1 MLAVPPAVIAS
12 PSSPSVPTLTQ
23 SQSGLQARD
32 PLTSGASSDWTFL
45 GDAPAEEA
53 PYSYMENGTGLY
65 VGVQSPS
72 SPNWA
77 GFFGV
82 SPPSDVMLFHAVL
95 TLPYTSTSEYDFN
108 TGLYVQT
115 TAAFVDYITCYA
127 QVTPAGYYWG
137 VLYTS
142 GSAHSAETFTQLY
155 LHSGGPLTQD
165 CTIVTNGQNMLRVY
179 LQGELVYSSDTLN
192 LGMPAPFRAYLEVES
207 SDGSRMLYGR
217 FTDYY
222 STMSDKVQV
231 ENAPPGD
238 TVTLVGFDDNASG
251 GSNLITSAAA
261 EVAPNGTAS
270 IPIGQYHLPIVGS
283 LVVRGSDQQVA
294 VVSSTADIWGGDVYQ
309 MNGYT
314 QTPVPPP
321 SPPPSGLVATK
332 TTVICGPSVVSPFA
346 LVSCSATASS
356 PAGLPA
362 GVISFSNTGTGDF
375 GIPTCS
381 SPAESMTCYVYYEPT
396 SPGAQTITA
405 AFSGSQQFAPSNGTA
420 QILVTG

>member
-1 MLAVPPAVIAS
+1 MLIVVLAVPTTVLAS
-12 PSSPSVPTLTQ
+12 QPPSASTLTQ

-32 PLTSGASSDWTFL
+32 PLTSGASSEWTFL
-45 GDAPAEEA
+45 GDAPAEGA
-53 PYSYMENGTGLY
+53 PYSTVENGTGLY

-82 SPPSDVMLFHAVL
+82 SPPSDVMLSHAVL
-95 TLPYTSTSEYDFN
+95 TLPYRSTSEYDFN

-115 TAAFVDYITCYA
+115 TAAFVNYITCYA

-142 GSAHSAETFTQLY
+142 GSAHSAVTFTQLY
-155 LHSGGPLTQD
+155 LHIGGPLTQD

-179 LQGELVYSSDTLN
+179 LQGKLVYSSDTLN

-207 SDGSRMLYGR
+207 SDASRMLYGR

-222 STMSDKVQV
+222 STMSDKVRV

-238 TVTLVGFDDNASG
+238 TVSLVGSDYNSSG
-251 GSNLITSAAA
+251 ALDPITTAGA

-283 LVVRGSDQQVA
+283 LVVRDPDQKVA
-294 VVSSTADIWGGDVYQ
+294 AASSTADIWGGDVYQ
-309 MNGYT
+309 MNGYV

-321 SPPPSGLVATK
+321 PFAATK
-332 TTVICGPSVVSPFA
+332 TTLTCGPSVVSPFA
-346 LVSCSATASS
+346 LVSCSATVSS
-356 PAGLPA
+356 AVGLPV
-362 GVISFSNTGTGDF
+362 GSISFSNTGTGDF

-381 SPAESMTCYVYYEPT
+381 SPAESMTCYVYYQPT
-396 SPGAQTITA
+396 LPGAQTITA
-405 AFSGSQQFAPSNGTA
+405 TFSGSQRFAPSNGTD
-420 QILVTG
+420 QILVTD